1 MHQCAPKTAL
11 RCHKIGASGAFCEQ
25 RYWWQKYED
34 SFCSLFRR
42 KRASKLGIWLETV
55 ASGNTFLR
63 YEQDSRDSILT
74 YKGWRSCILRSDRLR
89 PLARSLSWDPGT
101 KGHSS
106 VKGIES
112 FEIRYWRVITGLD
125 RYSNDT
131 DGTGIAR
138 ELKILRKHPSKLEEA
153 NSKI

>member
-89 PLARSLSWDPGT
+89 PLARSLSMDSKRATIQSLAGCSPWVLSLVFGPTELSHRQPQSQDRRRYT
-101 KGHSS
+101 SS
-106 VKGIES
+106 WARAS
-112 FEIRYWRVITGLD
+112 CNQQSRSLGL
-125 RYSNDT
+125 
-131 DGTGIAR
+131 
-138 ELKILRKHPSKLEEA
+138 
-153 NSKI
+153 

>member
-89 PLARSLSWDPGT
+89 PLARSLRGCKSAMGEQIHNPLTPLQGS
-101 KGHSS
+101 GCVNRGS
-106 VKGIES
+106 VS
-112 FEIRYWRVITGLD
+112 TIRRIVEWWVGDECFVLLSVQSDY
-125 RYSNDT
+125 NT
-131 DGTGIAR
+131 DVTIF
-138 ELKILRKHPSKLEEA
+138 P
-153 NSKI
+153 